1 MHHFKL
7 NKAAAL
13 LMPLGLSAL
22 PALAGAYGGYIR
34 TQQQR
39 HTPPVSK
46 THGLNDD
53 NALLINT
60 MQGKQKPATP
70 TTLKLQKGILLPE
83 PSAQPSYAKVELEKG
98 TISHEVM
105 IIDASLTDKSTFYK
119 ALKPGIEVI
128 EIDDQTPI
136 FAQLNL
142 KLAAYNNLD
151 VLHWV
156 SHGSQGSIHVGQQQ
170 ISAASLNDYV
180 ADIKRLGAKLSAG
193 ADIRFY
199 NCNLAQANKV
209 LNL

>member
-1 MHHFKL
+1 MLHFKP

-39 HTPPVSK
+39 NPTMLPERRSDHDRPV
-46 THGLNDD
+46 
-53 NALLINT
+53 AV
-60 MQGKQKPATP
+60 P
-70 TTLKLQKGILLPE
+70 TTKQLQQSRLMLTQGQALHTTPSSPQTQVPILKTGQQ
-83 PSAQPSYAKVELEKG
+83 SR
-98 TISHEVM
+98 EVM
-105 IIDASLTDKSTFYK
+105 VIDASLADKSTFYK

-128 EIDDQTPI
+128 EIDDKTPI

-142 KLAAYNNLD
+142 KLATYKSLD

-156 SHGSQGSIHVGQQQ
+156 SHGSQGKIHVGQQQ
-170 ISAASLNDYV
+170 ISAASLNAYV
-180 ADIKRLGAKLSAG
+180 ADIKRLGAKLSAD

-199 NCNLAQANKV
+199 NCNLAQGNKA